1 MLPRGWEVRAL
12 GEIATVTSGG
22 TPRRGNPEYWTN
34 GTIPWI
40 RTTEVQNC
48 ILNYEDAREFI
59 SEAGLKNSSAKL
71 VPEGTI
77 LLAMIGQG
85 KTRGQVALLK
95 FKAAT
100 NQNCASIILNE
111 NTDPVFLF
119 NLLLSQYETIRAL
132 SNSAGQSNLSGQ
144 LVKQIKVTLPPLAE
158 QKQIARI
165 LSTWDRAI
173 ETAEKLIEN
182 STAQK
187 KALMQQLLTGE
198 RRLSGYKKR
207 WHHIPLAGIANITM
221 GSSPNSH
228 AYNQNG
234 VGLPLIQG
242 NADIDNRVSRPRVF
256 TAETTKECKAGDIL
270 FSVRAPVG
278 AVSISRH
285 HACIGRGIAA
295 ITAKSF
301 SSTRYLY
308 QLLLSL
314 EPRWAKLSQGS
325 TFDAINSVELKK
337 LTVHVPSEKGE
348 QETIARL
355 LDLQDDNTSNLAAHL
370 ANLQREKQSLMQQLL
385 TGKRRV
391 KVNKLKG
398 GGLTSETTAA

>member
-1 MLPRGWEVRAL
+1 
-12 GEIATVTSGG
+12 
-22 TPRRGNPEYWTN
+22 
-34 GTIPWI
+34 
-40 RTTEVQNC
+40 
-48 ILNYEDAREFI
+48 LNYQDAREFI

-95 FKAAT
+95 FNAAT
-100 NQNCASIILNE
+100 NQNCAAIILNE
-111 NTDPVFLF
+111 NIDPVFLF

-158 QKQIARI
+158 QKQIAQI
-165 LSTWDRAI
+165 LSTWDKAI
-173 ETAEKLIEN
+173 ETTEKLIEN

-207 WHHIPLAGIANITM
+207 WHDTPLSGIANITM
-221 GSSPNSH
+221 GSSPNSN
-228 AYNQNG
+228 AYNQEG

-256 TAETTKECKAGDIL
+256 TAQITKECKAGDIL

-278 AVSISRH
+278 AVSVSRH
-285 HACIGRGIAA
+285 HGCIGRGIAA
-295 ITAKSF
+295 INAKPS
-301 SSTRYLY
+301 SSTRFVY

-314 EPRWAKLSQGS
+314 EPKWGKLSQGS
-325 TFDAINSVELKK
+325 TFDAINSSDIKK
-337 LTVHVPSEKGE
+337 LMVRVPSEKEE
-348 QETIARL
+348 QVAIAKL
-355 LDLQDDNTSNLAAHL
+355 LDLQDDNTSNLEAHL

-385 TGKRRV
+385 TGKLRV
-391 KVNKLKG
+391 KVNKLK
-398 GGLTSETTAA
+398 TTKALA